1 MDGHILCFVLTVVVS
16 RQHIS
21 TKRTQSSMG
30 GLVIGKPVAVV
41 SKVENSVAFLHLQYQ
56 NFFLQRPKSKFG
68 LSLLGT
74 HIGNWNLDQYFQSTD
89 FLVDLMSYM
98 LRCTMLLVKATT
110 RTAFFTLQWCRNTRV
125 VDVARFSPL
134 KIPLT
139 MIYSKIRRPLQT
151 VESPF
156 LKNIDNGSFY
166 PQIGL
171 SVGQIFLYQ

>member
-1 MDGHILCFVLTVVVS
+1 MSCLCEPGLWVIVTKGYVEPVDTGQAALGLGGKRDWWHETHSAKDGHILCFVVMTVVVP
-16 RQHIS
+16 RQHTS

-110 RTAFFTLQWCRNTRV
+110 RTAFFTL
-125 VDVARFSPL
+125 
-134 KIPLT
+134 
-139 MIYSKIRRPLQT
+139 
-151 VESPF
+151 
-156 LKNIDNGSFY
+156 
-166 PQIGL
+166 
-171 SVGQIFLYQ
+171 

>member
-1 MDGHILCFVLTVVVS
+1 
-16 RQHIS
+16 
-21 TKRTQSSMG
+21 MG

-56 NFFLQRPKSKFG
+56 NFFQQRPKSKFG

-74 HIGNWNLDQYFQSTD
+74 HIGNCNLDQYFQSTD

-98 LRCTMLLVKATT
+98 LRCTMLLVKVTT

-156 LKNIDNGSFY
+156 IILDQLTYRASHIVSRVTIRSIRRREKLDLA
-166 PQIGL
+166 QIRT
-171 SVGQIFLYQ
+171 SS

>member
-1 MDGHILCFVLTVVVS
+1 MSCLSESGLWVIVTKGYVEPVDTGQAALGLGGKRDWWHKRHSAKDGHILCFVFLMTVS
-16 RQHIS
+16 RQQQHIW

-74 HIGNWNLDQYFQSTD
+74 HIGNCNLDQYFQSTD

-110 RTAFFTLQWCRNTRV
+110 RTAFFTL
-125 VDVARFSPL
+125 
-134 KIPLT
+134 
-139 MIYSKIRRPLQT
+139 
-151 VESPF
+151 
-156 LKNIDNGSFY
+156 
-166 PQIGL
+166 
-171 SVGQIFLYQ
+171 